1 MKIKLNISFGEGW
14 KITIIKIV
22 VGYFLI
28 AIGALIMLSGY
39 FFTSYFPTVREQ
51 LVVIAIGSLISFAG
65 IGVLKL
71 GKKGNGTSN

>member
-1 MKIKLNISFGEGW
+1 MKIKVNISLGKGS

-22 VGYFLI
+22 GGWFLI
-28 AIGALIMLSGY
+28 ALGSLVMLSGY
-39 FFTSYFPTVREQ
+39 FATSYFPTVREQ

-71 GKKGNGTSN
+71 GKKRNENSN